1 MAPSPVRHP
10 ALRLERNETREH
22 AMRIRLM
29 MLTFIATLALARGQN
44 PPVPGAVEGPGVSGD
59 AERTPRASYP
69 GPGKR
74 NPQDRR
80 FRPPAHQGAPGGPGE
95 QFEADGRGPMQ
106 EMGPEAGWP
115 GFDGGP
121 EFAFERGSGP
131 DAMAGPEGLD
141 AGPDGFPSEG
151 MDGDQEFGT
160 GPAFG
165 EAPGMVRGP
174 GSFGP
179 RPGRPAFGMMA
190 PPPGEALQALLDL
203 TDDQVRSLRRLQ
215 RERAVRLD
223 EARLQLHQK
232 QDNLLDLLEQEEPDG
247 SALVST
253 VKSIHALRRQA
264 REAEKEF
271 QEKTSAILNED
282 QKTRWKSLQEAHQ
295 IPRAMREA
303 ARFDLVR
310 PMEMGPGKPVPQR

>member
-1 MAPSPVRHP
+1 
-10 ALRLERNETREH
+10 
-22 AMRIRLM
+22 
-29 MLTFIATLALARGQN
+29 
-44 PPVPGAVEGPGVSGD
+44 
-59 AERTPRASYP
+59 
-69 GPGKR
+69 
-74 NPQDRR
+74 
-80 FRPPAHQGAPGGPGE
+80 
-95 QFEADGRGPMQ
+95 
-106 EMGPEAGWP
+106 
-115 GFDGGP
+115 
-121 EFAFERGSGP
+121 
-131 DAMAGPEGLD
+131 
-141 AGPDGFPSEG
+141 
-151 MDGDQEFGT
+151 
-160 GPAFG
+160 
-165 EAPGMVRGP
+165 
-174 GSFGP
+174 
-179 RPGRPAFGMMA
+179 MMA

-271 QEKTSAILNED
+271 QEKTSAILKED